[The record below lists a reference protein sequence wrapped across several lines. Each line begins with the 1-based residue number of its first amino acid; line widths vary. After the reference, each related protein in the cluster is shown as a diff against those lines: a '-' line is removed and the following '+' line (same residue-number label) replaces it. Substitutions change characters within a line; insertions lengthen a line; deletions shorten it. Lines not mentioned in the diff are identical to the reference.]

1 MLDSELLGLYDIMMA
16 ILNQPP
22 KSLDSFNEMM
32 DFLRTNVLIS
42 EHMGF

>member
-1 MLDSELLGLYDIMMA
+1 MDSESLRPLNTMMD

-22 KSLDSFNEMM
+22 KFLDSFNEMM